1 MIYGIF
7 STIVFWIILPFWLIA
22 GLFNR
27 KLLTG
32 FKEKLGF
39 FNFDNN
45 QKKSIIFYGV
55 SVGETQ
61 ALEKILK
68 DAKQEFPDKNIIVVT
83 GTKTG
88 QELAHKK
95 YSEICDFITYFPFDF
110 PFCVKSFL
118 KKTNPEMICIMETEM
133 WPNFISIVSSRKIP
147 LFIINGRIS
156 DRTYKSYK
164 KLSFFF
170 KPLLR
175 KYTKILTQSKL
186 DNERLVSIGANPETT
201 INIGNIKFDL
211 TSGKTPPAL
220 ETNGRI
226 IIAGSTHSTED
237 EVILSVYSKIKKEFG
252 DVKLL
257 IAPRHPERNEFV
269 YGLIQKTGY
278 SAGRKS
284 NSDNFLD
291 KDIIL
296 LDTMGELSG
305 LYSVCYFSIIGGS
318 FNKTGGHNPLEC
330 VIYNKPV
337 ISGSNVKNFKD
348 IYAIITSY
356 KAGTIVKDEEELYC
370 EMKKLL
376 SDENYYKN
384 SCENCQRV
392 FDENRGA
399 TNRTIDEIKK
409 IISE

>member
-7 STIVFWIILPFWLIA
+7 STILFWLILPFWLIA
-22 GLFNR
+22 GLFNK

-39 FNFDNN
+39 FKFDNN

-68 DAKQEFPDKNIIVVT
+68 DSKKEFPDKNIIVVT
-83 GTKTG
+83 GTKTC

-95 YSEICDFITYFPFDF
+95 YFEICDFITYFPFDF

-133 WPNFISIVSSRKIP
+133 WPNFIRITSSKKIP

-175 KYTKILTQSKL
+175 KYTKILTQSKI
-186 DNERLVSIGANPETT
+186 DNDRLISIGANPETT

-211 TSGKTPPAL
+211 TSGKNPPVL
-220 ETNGRI
+220 ESNGRI

-237 EVILSVYSKIKKEFG
+237 EIILSAYTKIKNEFN

-269 YGLIQKTGY
+269 YGLIQKTGFAY
-278 SAGRKS
+278 GKKS

-296 LDTMGELSG
+296 LDTMGELSS
-305 LYSVCYFSIIGGS
+305 LYSVCYFSVIGGS

-337 ISGSNVKNFKD
+337 ISGNNVKNFKD
-348 IYAIITSY
+348 IYAIITNY
-356 KAGTIVKDEEELYC
+356 EAGTIVNNEEELYNQ
-370 EMKKLL
+370 MKKFL
-376 SDENYYKN
+376 SDENYYNN
-384 SCENCQRV
+384 SCMNCQKV
-392 FDENRGA
+392 FDENSGA
-399 TNRTIDEIKK
+399 TGRTIDEMKK
-409 IISE
+409 VLF